1 MLWDGGRRL
10 SVVCPSSVYLREN
23 YNFCVSC
30 LTVFHNIHK
39 ETKMYDG
46 LNISRK
52 DRRLRPA
59 HHHVHSYTGD
69 QTGLLT
75 VEAGLVL

>member
-1 MLWDGGRRL
+1 
-10 SVVCPSSVYLREN
+10 
-23 YNFCVSC
+23 
-30 LTVFHNIHK
+30 
-39 ETKMYDG
+39 MYDG

-59 HHHVHSYTGD
+59 HHHVHSYNTGD

>member
-1 MLWDGGRRL
+1 
-10 SVVCPSSVYLREN
+10 
-23 YNFCVSC
+23 
-30 LTVFHNIHK
+30 
-39 ETKMYDG
+39 MYDG

-69 QTGLLT
+69 QTGPLT

>member
-1 MLWDGGRRL
+1 
-10 SVVCPSSVYLREN
+10 
-23 YNFCVSC
+23 
-30 LTVFHNIHK
+30 
-39 ETKMYDG
+39 MYDG

-59 HHHVHSYTGD
+59 HHHHHVHSYTGD
-69 QTGLLT
+69 QTGPLT